1 MIAYNLTRKEIHY
14 RHDAFSAGLRAVGYE
29 VSGGNPVGRPGDVL
43 LIWNRYSTWHD
54 LATRFE
60 AGGGQVIVAENG
72 YLGPGGISPH
82 AMNPRQWYAM
92 GRGAHND
99 STAIPSGGPERWN
112 ALGIDLQPWRTDG
125 GHILVCPNRSFGM
138 PDRMMPPNW
147 AEKTA
152 ERLRKL
158 TKREIRVRPH
168 PGNSPAKKPLAEDLA
183 GALACVIWSSSA
195 GVHSLIAGVPVICE
209 APYWICKEAAF
220 RTLDSSFSDTN
231 MTDAPRMDEFREK
244 GMHRLAW
251 GQWNLSEIEDGTAF
265 RALLA

>member
-29 VSGGNPVGRPGDVL
+29 VSGGHPVGRPGDVL
-43 LIWNRYSTWHD
+43 LIWNRYASYHEI
-54 LATRFE
+54 ATRFE

-82 AMNPRQWYAM
+82 AMNPRQWYAL

-138 PDRMMPPNW
+138 PDRMMPPTW
-147 AEKTA
+147 PEKTA

-158 TKREIRVRPH
+158 TKRQIRVRPH

-183 GALACVIWSSSA
+183 GAWACVIWSSSA
-195 GVHSLIAGVPVICE
+195 GVHALVAGIPVICE
-209 APYWICKEAAF
+209 APFWICRGAVDRYLECVEKIDD
-220 RTLDSSFSDTN
+220 RGGCQT
-231 MTDAPRMDEFREK
+231 REESL
-244 GMHRLAW
+244 HRLAW
-251 GQWNLSEIEDGTAF
+251 GQFSIPEIESGEAF
-265 RALLA
+265 RAVMA